1 MSLYSARQ
9 SHAMPTTPGILLV
22 DSHPDDRALS
32 RLILA
37 GQLPHAI
44 ITAPGDPLAFAE
56 ILVEAAP
63 DVLVVAEDL
72 AWFNVS
78 ELIAAIRRRHP
89 RTSVVL
95 LARRDPDAGDRSLS
109 GGMALDGIVQKTVA
123 GFLRLGSVV
132 GEVLARGRA
141 ASAAPAD
148 TSPPTSDRTE
158 DASDAALMF
167 SHDLK
172 EPVQQILRLARR
184 ARESQGTQAP
194 AGPLQH
200 VIELAERL
208 NVMLDGMVDYLGL
221 IRPGTPAPVDLNQ
234 CLNYAL
240 QTLRTSVEE
249 AHAEIRAAPLPTIV
263 GDERQMRHLFQN
275 LVGNA
280 IKFRS
285 NEPLRIVI
293 TVESRDDAWLLAIA
307 DNGIGIPERALH
319 RIFELG
325 ARLHTREEY
334 AGSGIG
340 LALCKRIVERH
351 GGKIWAASEGR
362 GSTFYVLL
370 PRVSPTSLTVSS
382 NLRAQTDTSKG
393 DDDGRLRERVAD

>member
-1 MSLYSARQ
+1 
-9 SHAMPTTPGILLV
+9 MPTPPGVLLV
-22 DSHPDDRALS
+22 DSHPDDRALA
-32 RLILA
+32 RLILE
-37 GQLPHAI
+37 GRLPHAI

-72 AWFNVS
+72 AWFNVT

-95 LARRDPDAGDRSLS
+95 LARRDTDAGDRSLS

-123 GFLRLGSVV
+123 GFLRLGPVV
-132 GEVLARGRA
+132 SEVLARGSHG

-148 TSPPTSDRTE
+148 TSPRSSDRAE
-158 DASDAALMF
+158 DTHDAALMF

-194 AGPLQH
+194 AGPLLH

-263 GDERQMRHLFQN
+263 GDERQLRHLFQN

-370 PRVSPTSLTVSS
+370 PRVSPTSLSVSS
-382 NLRAQTDTSKG
+382 NLRAQADTSKG

>member
-1 MSLYSARQ
+1 
-9 SHAMPTTPGILLV
+9 MPTTPGILLV
-22 DSHPDDRALS
+22 DSNPDDRALS
-32 RLILA
+32 HLILER
-37 GQLPHAI
+37 QLPHAT

-72 AWFNVS
+72 GWFNVG

-89 RTSVVL
+89 RTSVVV
-95 LARRDPDAGDRSLS
+95 LARRDTDAGGRSLS
-109 GGMALDGIVQKTVA
+109 AGMALDGIVQKTVA
-123 GFLRLGSVV
+123 GFMRLGSVV
-132 GEVLARGRA
+132 GEVLSRSSHAGG
-141 ASAAPAD
+141 AAPTHA
-148 TSPPTSDRTE
+148 SPSTPDRAE

-184 ARESQGTQAP
+184 ASASQDAQAP
-194 AGPLQH
+194 GGPLRLL
-200 VIELAERL
+200 IESAERL
-208 NVMLDGMVDYLGL
+208 NLMLDGMVDYLGL
-221 IRPGTPAPVDLNQ
+221 IRSGTPAPVDLNQ
-234 CLNYAL
+234 CLNHAL
-240 QTLRTSVEE
+240 QTLRTAIEE
-249 AHAEIRAAPLPTIV
+249 AQAEIRAAPLPTIV

-280 IKFRS
+280 IKFRGP
-285 NEPLRIVI
+285 ERLRITI

-370 PRVSPTSLTVSS
+370 PRVSPTSLPVSG

-393 DDDGRLRERVAD
+393 GDDGRLRERVAD

>member
-1 MSLYSARQ
+1 
-9 SHAMPTTPGILLV
+9 MPTTPGILLV
-22 DSHPDDRALS
+22 DSNPDDRALS
-32 RLILA
+32 HLILER
-37 GQLPHAI
+37 QLPHAT

-72 AWFNVS
+72 GWFNVG

-89 RTSVVL
+89 RTSVVV
-95 LARRDPDAGDRSLS
+95 LARRDTDAGGRSLS
-109 GGMALDGIVQKTVA
+109 AGMALDGIVQKTVA
-123 GFLRLGSVV
+123 GFMRLGSVV
-132 GEVLARGRA
+132 GEVLSRSSHAGGVA
-141 ASAAPAD
+141 PTHASPS
-148 TSPPTSDRTE
+148 TPDRHE

-184 ARESQGTQAP
+184 ASGSQDAQTPG
-194 AGPLQH
+194 GPLRH
-200 VIELAERL
+200 LIESAERL
-208 NVMLDGMVDYLGL
+208 NLMLDGMVDYLGL
-221 IRPGTPAPVDLNQ
+221 IRSGTPAPVDLNQ
-234 CLNYAL
+234 CLNHAL
-240 QTLRTSVEE
+240 QTLRTAIEE
-249 AHAEIRAAPLPTIV
+249 AQAEIRAAPLPTIV

-280 IKFRS
+280 IKFRGP
-285 NEPLRIVI
+285 ERLRITI

-351 GGKIWAASEGR
+351 GGRIWAASEGR

-370 PRVSPTSLTVSS
+370 PRVSPTSLPVSG

-393 DDDGRLRERVAD
+393 GDDGRLRERVAD

>member
-1 MSLYSARQ
+1 
-9 SHAMPTTPGILLV
+9 
-22 DSHPDDRALS
+22 
-32 RLILA
+32 
-37 GQLPHAI
+37 
-44 ITAPGDPLAFAE
+44 
-56 ILVEAAP
+56 
-63 DVLVVAEDL
+63 
-72 AWFNVS
+72 
-78 ELIAAIRRRHP
+78 
-89 RTSVVL
+89 
-95 LARRDPDAGDRSLS
+95 
-109 GGMALDGIVQKTVA
+109 
-123 GFLRLGSVV
+123 
-132 GEVLARGRA
+132 
-141 ASAAPAD
+141 
-148 TSPPTSDRTE
+148 
-158 DASDAALMF
+158 MF

-194 AGPLQH
+194 PGPLLH

-221 IRPGTPAPVDLNQ
+221 IRSGTPAPVDLNQ

-285 NEPLRIVI
+285 NEPLRITI

-370 PRVSPTSLTVSS
+370 PRVSPTSLPVSS
-382 NLRAQTDTSKG
+382 NLRSQADSSKG
-393 DDDGRLRERVAD
+393 GDDGRLRERVAD

>member
-1 MSLYSARQ
+1 
-9 SHAMPTTPGILLV
+9 MPTTSGILLV
-22 DSHPDDRALS
+22 DSNPDDRALS
-32 RLILA
+32 RLILE

-56 ILVEAAP
+56 ILVETAP

-89 RTSVVL
+89 RMSVVV
-95 LARRDPDAGDRSLS
+95 LARRDTDAGDPSLS

-132 GEVLARGRA
+132 GEVLARGSHA

-148 TSPPTSDRTE
+148 TSPNSSDRAE

-194 AGPLQH
+194 AGPLLH

-221 IRPGTPAPVDLNQ
+221 IRPGTAAPVDLNQ

-285 NEPLRIVI
+285 NEPLRITI

-370 PRVSPTSLTVSS
+370 PRVSPTSLPVSG
-382 NLRAQTDTSKG
+382 NLRAQADTSKG
-393 DDDGRLRERVAD
+393 GDDGRLRERVAD